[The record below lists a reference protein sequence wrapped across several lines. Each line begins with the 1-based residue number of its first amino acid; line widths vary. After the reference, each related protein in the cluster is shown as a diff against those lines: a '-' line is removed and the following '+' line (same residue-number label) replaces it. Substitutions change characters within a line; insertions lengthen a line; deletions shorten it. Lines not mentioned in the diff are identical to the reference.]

1 MIRLED
7 LYLFVRTADH
17 GSLSAAGRDI
27 DIAPAVA
34 SAALKRLE
42 SELKTRL
49 FVRSTRSLRL
59 TPDGERYLDH
69 ARAALLAV
77 QAGKESIDSGKH
89 VVAGNLSISMPS
101 DLGRN
106 VLLAWLDEFQLQHP
120 AVRLQLH
127 VSDRVADLLRQPFDV
142 AIRYGAPEDSGH
154 VALPLAPDNRRVLC
168 ASPDWIARH
177 GAPQTPLDL
186 RRHNCLRFILGDT
199 LHDRWRFKR
208 DQEET
213 IVRVEGDR
221 TTGDAE
227 LVRRWAVAGLGI
239 AYKSRI
245 DVLQDLRAGRLQA
258 MLNDYEG
265 EATPLYLVCPHRQ
278 MLSPAVTR
286 LRDMLAE
293 KFRSLSELA

>member
-1 MIRLED
+1 MVRLED
-7 LYLFVRTADH
+7 LNLFVRTADH
-17 GSLSAAGRDI
+17 GSLSAAARDI
-27 DIAPAVA
+27 EITPAVA

-69 ARAALLAV
+69 ARVALLAV
-77 QAGKESIDSGKH
+77 QAGKEAIDSGKH
-89 VVAGNLSISMPS
+89 IVAGNLSISMPS

-106 VLLAWLDEFQLQHP
+106 VLLGWLDEFQLQHP
-120 AVRLQLH
+120 AVRMQLH

-142 AIRYGAPEDSGH
+142 AVRYGEPEDSSH
-154 VALPLAPDNRRVLC
+154 VALPLLLDNRRVLC
-168 ASPDWIARH
+168 AAPDWIARH

-199 LHDRWRFKR
+199 VHDRWRFKLG
-208 DQEET
+208 QEEI
-213 IVRVEGDR
+213 IVRVDGDR
-221 TTGDAE
+221 ITGDAE
-227 LVRRWAVAGLGI
+227 LVKRWAVAGHGI

-258 MLNDYEG
+258 LLTEYEG

-286 LRDMLAE
+286 LRDMLVE
-293 KFRSLSELA
+293 KFRSLSEEA